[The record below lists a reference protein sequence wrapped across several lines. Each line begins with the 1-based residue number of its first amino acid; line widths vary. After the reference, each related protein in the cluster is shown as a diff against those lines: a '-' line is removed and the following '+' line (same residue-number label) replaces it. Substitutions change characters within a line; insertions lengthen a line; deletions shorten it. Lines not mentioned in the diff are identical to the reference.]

1 MKLESLAFDLVDGVA
16 HVTLNQPERGNP
28 VDLGYCTEMSR
39 VADACQDN
47 PEVRAILIDAA
58 GPYFSVGGD
67 LASLT
72 KERDGVAEWMRNATT
87 PINSAMARFARGNAP
102 VVTAVHGL
110 CCGGGVALAAAAD
123 FCLAAESS
131 RFYAAYTGV
140 GLACDLGV
148 SVYLP
153 LRVGVR
159 DAAAF
164 LIRNQ
169 MWSAEE
175 AQRRGLVTEVVP
187 DADLGTAA
195 MDLARELAQG
205 PTVAYGE
212 IKKLLLTTLATPIET
227 QLELE
232 AQAMARC
239 ARSEDAWHG
248 MTEVAARRKP
258 TFSGH

>member
-1 MKLESLAFDLVDGVA
+1 MKLESLAFEVVDGVA
-16 HVTLNQPERGNP
+16 HVTLNQPGRGNP
-28 VDLGYCTEMSR
+28 IDLGYCTEMGL
-39 VADACQDN
+39 VADACQN
-47 PEVRAILIDAA
+47 EPGVRAVLIDAV
-58 GPYFSVGGD
+58 GPYFCVGGD

-72 KERDGVAEWMRNATT
+72 ADRAAVPEWMRNATKG
-87 PINSAMARFARGNAP
+87 INSAMSRFARGNAP

-123 FCLAAESS
+123 FCLAAESAT
-131 RFYAAYTGV
+131 FYAAYTGV
-140 GLACDLGV
+140 GLATDLGV

-159 DAAAF
+159 GATEF

-169 MWSAEE
+169 KWSA
-175 AQRRGLVTEVVP
+175 AQAHRRGLVTEVVP
-187 DADLGTAA
+187 DADLNRTAW
-195 MDLARELAQG
+195 DLANELAQG

-212 IKKLLLTTLATPIET
+212 IRRLLLTSLYTPIET

-232 AQAMARC
+232 AQAMTRVART
-239 ARSEDAWHG
+239 EDAWHA

-258 TFSGH
+258 TFAGR

>member
-1 MKLESLAFDLVDGVA
+1 MKLESLAFEIVDGVA

-28 VDLGYCTEMSR
+28 IDMGYCTEWSK
-39 VADACQDN
+39 VADACQEN
-47 PEVRAILIDAA
+47 PEVRAVLIDAA
-58 GPYFSVGGD
+58 GPYFCVGGD
-67 LASLT
+67 LVSLT
-72 KERDGVAEWMRNATT
+72 KDRAGVSEWMRNATT
-87 PINSAMARFARGNAP
+87 PINSAMARLARGNAP
-102 VVTAVHGL
+102 VITSVHGL

-123 FCLAAESS
+123 FCLAADNA

-159 DAAAF
+159 GATEF

-169 MWSAEE
+169 MWSAEQ
-175 AQRRGLVTEVVP
+175 ALAKGLVTEVVP
-187 DADLGTAA
+187 GAELNAA
-195 MDLARELAQG
+195 AWSLARELAQG
-205 PTVAYGE
+205 PTIAYGE
-212 IKKLLLTTLATPIET
+212 IKKLMLTALSAPIES
-227 QLELE
+227 QLEFE

-239 ARSEDAWHG
+239 GRTDDAWHA
-248 MTEVAARRKP
+248 MNEVAARRKP